1 MDSRLVYFLLGAA
14 LVAGVSAADRV
25 CPPGFRCAGAP
36 APGQSCQIDEGPFR
50 GELGTLV
57 DGRCLR
63 TSEAGNAQLHTHVL
77 EAGRCP
83 LCGGQADEFLSF
95 NVQTAAPPA
104 SSRRILR
111 CLTCGNL
118 FADVP

>member
-14 LVAGVSAADRV
+14 VVAGVSAASGTP
-25 CPPGFRCAGAP
+25 CPPGFRCAGEAG
-36 APGQSCQIDEGPFR
+36 AGRTCRIEEGPFR
-50 GELGTLV
+50 GESGTLV

-63 TSEAGNAQLHTHVL
+63 SSDAAGGAHTHVL
-77 EAGRCP
+77 EPGHCP
-83 LCGGQADEFLSF
+83 LCGGAADEFLSF

-104 SSRRILR
+104 SSRRLLR

-118 FADVP
+118 FTDVP

>member
-1 MDSRLVYFLLGAA
+1 MDGRLVYFLLGAA
-14 LVAGVSAADRV
+14 LVAGVGAVGRV
-25 CPPGFRCAGAP
+25 CPDGFRCAGQP
-36 APGQSCQIDEGPFR
+36 LSGETCVIQEGPFR
-50 GELGTLV
+50 GESGTLV

-63 TSEAGNAQLHTHVL
+63 SSEAGSAQLHTHVI

-83 LCGGQADEFLSF
+83 LCGGEADEFLSF
-95 NVQTAAPPA
+95 NVQTVRPPA
-104 SSRRILR
+104 SARRLLR